1 MSERLIH
8 KATRAVILCADDY
21 GLAPGLG
28 IAIRELIAAGRLSAT
43 SCMVVADAWPA
54 EAELLKPLK
63 NKADIGLHLTL
74 SDQRAC
80 RAAATLAPGGRFR
93 PLAGVILAALA
104 RSLSPAEVRAEIIA
118 QLDRFEAA
126 MGMPPDFIDGH
137 QHVHQLPVVRDA
149 LLDIYETRLRA
160 RGAYVRYCDE
170 PLQAIAGRGVAF
182 ARAAVIALLGRR
194 FARMGRARAIPGNR
208 RFCGV
213 RSFSPAEDPARLF
226 ASFLTAPPDG
236 LLVMCHPGL
245 PDGTLAALDPVT
257 EPRRAEYEFLKSA
270 SFQELMEKSGVR
282 LARYRDGGLA
292 PDA

>member
-1 MSERLIH
+1 MSEGLIH
-8 KATRAVILCADDY
+8 SEATRAIVLCADDY

-54 EAELLKPLK
+54 EAELLKPFK

-80 RAAATLAPGGRFR
+80 RAATTLAPDGHFR
-93 PLAGVILAALA
+93 PLARVILAALT
-104 RSLSPAEVRAEIIA
+104 RSLSAAEVKAEIIA

-149 LLDIYETRLRA
+149 LLEVYETRLRA
-160 RGAYVRYCDE
+160 RGTYVRYCDE
-170 PLQAIAGRGVAF
+170 PLGAIGDRGVSF
-182 ARAAVIALLGRR
+182 VRAAVIALLGRR
-194 FARMGRARAIPGNR
+194 FARLGRAKAVPGNR

-226 ASFLTAPPDG
+226 TSFLTAPPDG

-257 EPRRAEYEFLKSA
+257 EPRRAEYEFLKSSA
-270 SFQELMEKSGVR
+270 FQELMERIGAR
-282 LARYRDGGLA
+282 LARFRDGV
-292 PDA
+292 